1 MRSAR
6 ARLLRF
12 VSAWG
17 LLAIASMP
25 AQEPAQSPNG
35 TAESSADVRIEILGA
50 SVSAGFVDS
59 PLTGGSKDNA
69 SAPLLVPF
77 RRWLEDAEAQVKSR
91 ADALMFLDPVDKG
104 RIQVDRALRAKPG
117 VAVAVDFLFWYG
129 YGAVEGAE
137 EKEAE
142 ARIARLRVGLE
153 ALDRLP
159 CPIVVGDLPDMRGA
173 DRRMLQPHQIPSA
186 TTLRALNDEILAWA
200 KARARVRVFGLAQLV
215 AQMKEKGVGLPA
227 GDYEVAT
234 KPMALLQKDRLHA
247 NRLGVA
253 YLAFVLH
260 QEVRAAVA
268 EDVRDRIPETSF
280 LSFCTFAGAE
290 DDLAEQDAGRDSQRP
305 RAEVPAGSGR

>member
-6 ARLLRF
+6 ARLVRF
-12 VSAWG
+12 VIACVVGG
-17 LLAIASMP
+17 LAPMP
-25 AQEPAQSPNG
+25 AQDPAPSPNG
-35 TAESSADVRIEILGA
+35 TAGSSAEVRIEILGA

-59 PLTGGSKDNA
+59 PMTGGSRDNA

-91 ADALMFLDPVDKG
+91 ADALMFLDPVAKG
-104 RIQVDRALRAKPG
+104 RLQVDRALRAKPG
-117 VAVAVDFLFWYG
+117 VVVAADFLFWYG
-129 YGAVEGAE
+129 YGAIEATME
-137 EKEAE
+137 EEAE
-142 ARIARLRVGLE
+142 ARVARLRTGLE
-153 ALDRLP
+153 TLDRLP
-159 CPIVVGDLPDMRGA
+159 CPIVVGDFPDMRGA
-173 DRRMLQPHQIPSA
+173 DLRMLRPGQIPSPA
-186 TTLRALNDEILAWA
+186 ALVALNAEVNAWA
-200 KARARVRVFGLAQLV
+200 KSRPRVRVFGLAQLV

-268 EDVRDRIPETSF
+268 EDDRERIPEATF
-280 LSFCTFAGAE
+280 VSFCAYAGAE
-290 DDLAEQDAGRDSQRP
+290 EDLAEQQAKQEAQKP
-305 RAEVPAGSGR
+305 AAEAPAGSGR